1 MSLSQLDGSLSP
13 VTAEKTPKLYFSVRF
28 LLGTLAVVQRLKF
41 RLHYKL
47 LETEGLPV
55 PHGWTE
61 SWFSHIFPG
70 SLFIPFCII
79 PSRFSPRCPLRCD
92 SEALSSYLLLPHC
105 PLITSLPSSQSFL
118 IRLSKSLKLISLSH
132 NSRYTTPPNLIF
144 TGFVLKVVSLLHFS
158 GS

>member
-1 MSLSQLDGSLSP
+1 MVPCRLWRLRRHQNFI
-13 VTAEKTPKLYFSVRF
+13 FSIHF
-28 LLGTLAVVQRLKF
+28 LLGTVAVVQRLKF

-92 SEALSSYLLLPHC
+92 SEALRSYLLLPHC

-132 NSRYTTPPNLIF
+132 NSRYTRLPLSPSPNLIF
-144 TGFVLKVVSLLHFS
+144 TGFVLKVVSFLHFS